1 MRSFDRVGAPVA
13 VCAALFFCAGAV
25 LHSGGL
31 ADGAAA
37 RGNVGKTAPLTEIVS
52 TFAATANTS
61 TASNTSPAAETS
73 TTPAAKDDAQ
83 ALRLNTLGVAY
94 MNQQRAADAQK
105 LFEKALGADAN
116 FAVARVNLGIA
127 LLAQQKPEKA
137 RTELEAGTA
146 KRPEDPYA
154 WYNLGLV
161 YKDLSEQE
169 KGIAAFQQ
177 VTRIAPNEADAYYF
191 EGYLYT
197 QLQKYAEAEAAF
209 RKGLEIFPYH
219 ASSEFGLARALQR
232 SGDVTGAK
240 EHLAKFQKI
249 TSEHLGAPFGAGY
262 GDQGRFSY
270 AEFAKGEGQTAPA
283 GIAVHY
289 SSENIADAIAGNA
302 KSQVP
307 PALGACFFDFDGDG
321 KIDLFLTAGSP
332 DMHSTL
338 LHNRGGGRFEDATA
352 SSGIDEKD
360 GAIGMSCAAGD
371 YDNDGKTD
379 LAVCY
384 LDGIRLYH
392 NEGSG
397 KFKDVTEAVGLR
409 REPGCVGPTFVDYD
423 HDGDLDL
430 YITMAPGG
438 TLDTSGQKG
447 AHNVLWRNNGNSTFT
462 DVSEAT
468 ALGLQGTDGGVVTT
482 DFNNDRAIDFVI
494 PGGEKGAA
502 IYLNPREGKFTALDA
517 IDFRKENLPAA
528 IGVVAL
534 DFDKDGWMDLAFTHA
549 GAPGISLWRNVE
561 GKRMER
567 VPLPDFGWKAGWGI
581 AALDYDNDGWVDLA
595 AVGQSTNG
603 GWGEVRLL
611 RNLGAKGWADATTDV
626 QLDAVKLVNP
636 RALIVADVSG
646 NGSADLLVTQLGG
659 SPLLLR
665 NHGGNAN
672 GWMRIDLKALND
684 NKSAIGTK
692 VELYAGALYQKW
704 EVAGASGYLGQSS
717 GSILAGLGAE
727 KNAEVVRLLWPT
739 GVPQDEVNLTAQ
751 RAQTIAELDRRG
763 SSCPVLF
770 SWNGRE
776 YEFIADMIGPGV
788 VGHWVAPGERDVP
801 DPTEYLK
808 VSARSVRPQ
817 RNGLLAFRFMEPM
830 EETVYLDQ
838 VRLLAIDHP
847 ATYDVFPNERFA
859 SNPPFPEFR
868 VIASQKARPPVGAW
882 DDHGTDVLD
891 LVSKHDRRYVTSFE
905 ELPYAGFAKLHW
917 LELDLGEWDATK
929 PLRLLLDGYTDYFT
943 ATSMYAADQAGI
955 KVIAPY
961 VEAQNA
967 QDEWV
972 RVVEDMGFPAGLS
985 RTMVADLT
993 GKLPPGTRR
1002 IRIVNNLKIYW
1013 DQVQIDQA
1021 ADPTDARVSEV
1032 PLADA
1037 SLAFLGFPREQRLTP
1052 ASDTVYSYS
1061 ARSMTGPYARA
1072 AGNYTRYGNV
1082 RALLTD
1088 SDDRFAIFSSGE
1100 GVKLDFDPRKLPALP
1115 AGWVRDYFFYA
1126 DGFEKDLDFYAA
1138 DGFTVEPLP
1147 KHSLKSYPYAEDDAY
1162 PGDAGHMQYQL
1173 DYNTRQRSGRMPA
1186 TLRYEYIAPAANPEG
1201 ANSPSSKDTKP
1212 GEALPR

>member
-1 MRSFDRVGAPVA
+1 MLMLSRRLAPAA
-13 VCAALFFCAGAV
+13 VCAVLFFFAMGALAGT
-25 LHSGGL
+25 
-31 ADGAAA
+31 
-37 RGNVGKTAPLTEIVS
+37 R
-52 TFAATANTS
+52 
-61 TASNTSPAAETS
+61 
-73 TTPAAKDDAQ
+73 DDAQ
-83 ALRLNTLGVAY
+83 ALRFNTLGVAY
-94 MNQQRAADAQK
+94 MNQQRPADAQK
-105 LFEKALGADAN
+105 LFEKALAADQN

-127 LLAQQKPEKA
+127 LLAQQKPEAA
-137 RTELEAGTA
+137 RTELEAATA
-146 KRPEDPYA
+146 KRPDDAYA

-169 KGIAAFQQ
+169 KGIAAFRR
-177 VTRIAPNEADAYYF
+177 VTEVAPNEADAYYF

-197 QLQKYAEAEAAF
+197 QLQKYDEAVAAF
-209 RKGLEIFPYH
+209 RKGLAIFPYH

-232 SGDVTGAK
+232 SGDVAGAK

-270 AEFAKGEGQTAPA
+270 AEFAKGEGQSAPA
-283 GIAVHY
+283 AIAVHY
-289 SSENIADAIAGNA
+289 SSENIADAIVGNA
-302 KSQVP
+302 NSK
-307 PALGACFFDFDGDG
+307 ALPEAASGACFFDFDGDG
-321 KIDLFLTAGSP
+321 KIDLFLTAASP
-332 DMHSTL
+332 GLHSTL
-338 LHNRGGGRFEDATA
+338 LHNRGSGRFADATA
-352 SSGIDEKD
+352 NSGIDEQD
-360 GAIGMSCAAGD
+360 GRSGMGCAAGD

-384 LDGIRLYH
+384 VDGIRLYH
-392 NEGSG
+392 NEGGG
-397 KFKDVTEAVGLR
+397 KFKDVTASVGIKREA
-409 REPGCVGPTFVDYD
+409 GCVGPTFVDYD

-438 TLDTSGQKG
+438 TPDPPTR
-447 AHNVLWRNNGNSTFT
+447 NVLWRNNGNSTFT
-462 DVSEAT
+462 DVSVET
-468 ALGLQGTDGGVVTT
+468 ALGVPASNGGVVTT
-482 DFNNDRAIDFVI
+482 DFNNDRAIDFVVA
-494 PGGEKGAA
+494 GGEKGAA
-502 IYLNPREGKFTALDA
+502 VYLNPREGKFSPLDA
-517 IDFRKENLPAA
+517 IDFKKENLPPA

-567 VPLPDFGWKAGWGI
+567 VPLPDFGWRIGWGI

-595 AVGQSTNG
+595 AVGQPASG
-603 GWGEVRLL
+603 GAGEARLL
-611 RNLGAKGWADATTDV
+611 RNLGAKGWADLTKET
-626 QLDAVKLVNP
+626 QLDAVKLTNP

-646 NGSADLLVTQLGG
+646 NGGADLLVTQLGG

-665 NHGGNAN
+665 NHGGNQN

-684 NKSAIGTK
+684 NKSGIGTK

-704 EVAGASGYLGQSS
+704 EVAGASGYLGQSDT
-717 GSILAGLGAE
+717 SILAGLGAE

-739 GVPQDEVNLTAQ
+739 GVPQDEVNLA
-751 RAQTIAELDRRG
+751 AGKSQTIAELDRRG

-770 SWNGRE
+770 SWNGKE
-776 YEFIADMIGPGV
+776 FEFIADMIGPGV

-817 RNGLLAFRFMEPM
+817 KNGLLAFRFMEPM

-847 ATYDVFPNERFA
+847 AAYDVFPNERFA

-868 VIASQKARPPVGAW
+868 VIASQNARPPLGAR
-882 DDHGTDVLD
+882 DDRGNDVLD
-891 LVSKHDRRYVTSFE
+891 VVSKHDRRYVTTFD

-917 LELDLGEWDATK
+917 LELDLGDWDAAK

-961 VEAQNA
+961 MEAQNA
-967 QDEWV
+967 QGDWV
-972 RVVEDMGFPAGLS
+972 RVVDDMGFPAGLA

-993 GKLPPGTRR
+993 GKLLAGTRR

-1013 DQVQIDQA
+1013 DQVRIDQA
-1021 ADPTDARVSEV
+1021 PDPHDARVSEV

-1037 SLAFLGFPREQRLTP
+1037 ALAFLGFPREQRLTP
-1052 ASDTVYSYS
+1052 ASDTVYSYR
-1061 ARSMTGPYARA
+1061 ARSMSGPYARA
-1072 AGNYTRYGNV
+1072 AGNYTRYGDV
-1082 RALLTD
+1082 RGLLAT

-1147 KHSLKSYPYAEDDAY
+1147 KHSLHSYPYANGDEY
-1162 PGDAGHMQYQL
+1162 PGDAAHIHYQL
-1173 DYNTRQRSGRMPA
+1173 DYNTRQRSGHMPA
-1186 TLRYEYIAPAANPEG
+1186 TLRYEFADPDQKSPGTKPDGAKPAESKPAA
-1201 ANSPSSKDTKP
+1201 ASPK
-1212 GEALPR
+1212 